1 MDEQWVSFRIADEL
15 YVHST
20 TVIREVIPYLKPSPV
35 PGTPDFVTGILN
47 VRGQVVTVVSARGLL
62 SQGDRVNLDDQK
74 VLVLELA
81 EELVGVCVDS
91 VGDIVSFESDQ
102 VQWSDTQSDSKIIRG
117 TVKLGDILYIVT
129 DFAEYCR
136 DISEK
141 L

>member
-1 MDEQWVSFRIADEL
+1 LDEQWVGFHIADEQ

-20 TVIREVIPYLKPSPV
+20 AEIREVIPYLKPSPV
-35 PGTPDFVTGILN
+35 PGSQDFVTGILN

-62 SQGDRVNLDDQK
+62 AQRDAGDCDDQK
-74 VLVLELA
+74 VLILELG

-117 TVKLGDILYIVT
+117 TVQLGDILYIVT

-136 DISEK
+136 EISEK